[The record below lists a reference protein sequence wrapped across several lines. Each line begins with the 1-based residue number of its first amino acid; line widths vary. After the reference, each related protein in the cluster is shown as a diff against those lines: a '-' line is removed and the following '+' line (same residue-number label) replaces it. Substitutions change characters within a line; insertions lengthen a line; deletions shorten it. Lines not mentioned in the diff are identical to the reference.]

1 LGKFGALWQG
11 ARLEPAI
18 AAPADHAG
26 QGLVVGSSQ
35 YFPRDAAP
43 AKQAQAFD
51 KTPDRTHAMIVRH
64 QFLQADRTPLNLG
77 TASPIRSRAACAAN
91 VSKSSSFSFPAL
103 PASRK
108 QTIVHASPRCVVF
121 IRGEKEFLEL
131 NLVISEYFL
140 RIF

>member
-64 QFLQADRTPLNLG
+64 QFLRLTGRHSTWRRAKPRHRLANPL
-77 TASPIRSRAACAAN
+77 
-91 VSKSSSFSFPAL
+91 
-103 PASRK
+103 
-108 QTIVHASPRCVVF
+108 PRGL
-121 IRGEKEFLEL
+121 RGQRFEKL
-131 NLVISEYFL
+131 LVLVPSIT
-140 RIF
+140 RIT